1 MDLAGVA
8 GSQPF
13 LSDIGKPVAGHGIG
27 GAMGLATHILANLD
41 TVAIAE
47 IVGHHNEAGFTRPG
61 DS

>member
-1 MDLAGVA
+1 VDLTVVA
-8 GSQPF
+8 SSQPL

-27 GAMGLATHILANLD
+27 GANRLATHILANLD

-47 IVGHHNEAGFTRPG
+47 IISHHNEAGFTRPG